1 MATSRCST
9 KGPPGNKGINSPPVS
24 SADSAKNWDV
34 YPLTDPK
41 LAFDTTTGLFSAT
54 AISAVL
60 MFRVRG
66 RDHMNIW
73 GAWAVSPAVTV

>member
-9 KGPPGNKGINSPPVS
+9 
-24 SADSAKNWDV
+24 
-34 YPLTDPK
+34 K